1 MKKPHVM
8 SQFTKNINNASF
20 VRFLVVQEIPNG
32 KALFIYGDQEC
43 SVGTNG
49 ELTPPWNRDLD
60 TRTIFPTVDD
70 AVAEYKRH
78 FAATRSEDWTM
89 VQGLMSSAMVFV
101 E

>member
-8 SQFTKNINNASF
+8 SQFTKSINNVSL

-43 SVGTNG
+43 TVESNG
-49 ELTPPWNRDLD
+49 ELTPPWNHELD
-60 TRTIFPTVDD
+60 TRKMFPTVDE
-70 AVAEYKRH
+70 AVAEYKHH
-78 FAATRSEDWTM
+78 FAATRTEGWTM